1 MSRFDRSWQLLKASL
16 KVMTQ
21 HRTLLVFPL
30 ILSGAILAIVFLFLA
45 PIGAQSTGHSWMSF
59 SHWHS
64 AFGDFFGTSG
74 SGRRVRG
81 GGGNGNGGGTLAL
94 IYFAVFYFMAMGA
107 ATFCN
112 VAFYHEILKAL
123 KGEAVSV
130 RAGMQFAVTKW
141 RAILLWTLLVSAVGV
156 VLRSLEKRAS
166 VFGNIAIWL
175 IGVAWSV
182 ASVFAVPLLI
192 KETETTNPLS
202 LVKKSAA
209 TVKKVWG
216 ESLIGYVGVSIGC
229 AYVAMF
235 SLVWLAGGIYAVL
248 AAGLG
253 GLIPVVVGSCVL
265 MIVALSVMTAVAS
278 QIFRCALFVYATEGA
293 LPSPYNNEMVEAAWK
308 WAKA

>member
-30 ILSGAILAIVFLFLA
+30 IVSGAILAIVFLFLG

-64 AFGDFFGTSG
+64 AAGDFFGG

-81 GGGNGNGGGTLAL
+81 GWGNGNGGGTLAL

-112 VAFYHEILKAL
+112 VAFYHEILKAF

-130 RAGMQFAVTKW
+130 RAGMLFAVTKW
-141 RAILLWTLLVSAVGV
+141 RAILLWTLLVSAIGV

-166 VFGNIAIWL
+166 AFGNIAIRF

-192 KETETTNPLS
+192 KETETVNPLS

-216 ESLIGYVGVSIGC
+216 ESLIGYVGVSIGS
-229 AYVAMF
+229 AYMAMF
-235 SLVWLAGGIYAVL
+235 SFVWLVGGIYAVS

-253 GLIPVVVGSCVL
+253 GLIPVVVGSWVL
-265 MIVALSVMTAVAS
+265 MIVALSVVTSVAS
-278 QIFRCALFVYATEGA
+278 QVFRCALFVYATEGA
-293 LPSPYNNEMVEAAWK
+293 LPSPYSNEMMAAAWK
-308 WAKA
+308 RAKA